1 MEKKYH
7 GVNLGNWLVLER
19 WMKPSLWAGSDAE
32 DVYGLERDVPKEVL
46 EPRLA
51 QHYDTY
57 VTLQTF
63 KKLAELGVDLVRL
76 PVPYWTFGS
85 AHHKPVVQYVDR
97 AFGWAEQVGL
107 KILIDLHTVP
117 GSQNGFDNGGICGL
131 VTWHKDPAR
140 IDFAVDVI
148 RQFAERYAHS
158 PALFGIEPLNEP
170 VNAFLYRHSTVARY
184 GKAHP
189 SRISQ
194 SQVCPLRVLK
204 DYYRRC
210 YHVIRAACP
219 NTVAVVLH
227 DRFELRRWNRFMPRG
242 SSYQNVWMDTHMYLG
257 FSDGRF
263 RKKDLAHYLRF
274 ANRVF
279 AKRLSRA
286 AKYHPVLVGE
296 WSNANHIEGLASKP
310 AEEQRTLYQQLSR
323 AQLAAWDK
331 ANGGCF
337 WSFANDAPG
346 RENWSLLASAE
357 RGWLAYH

>member
-1 MEKKYH
+1 M
-7 GVNLGNWLVLER
+7 
-19 WMKPSLWAGSDAE
+19 
-32 DVYGLERDVPKEVL
+32 
-46 EPRLA
+46 
-51 QHYDTY
+51 
-57 VTLQTF
+57 
-63 KKLAELGVDLVRL
+63 
-76 PVPYWTFGS
+76 
-85 AHHKPVVQYVDR
+85 
-97 AFGWAEQVGL
+97 
-107 KILIDLHTVP
+107 
-117 GSQNGFDNGGICGL
+117 
-131 VTWHKDPAR
+131 
-140 IDFAVDVI
+140 
-148 RQFAERYAHS
+148 
-158 PALFGIEPLNEP
+158 
-170 VNAFLYRHSTVARY
+170 ARY

-204 DYYRRC
+204 DFYRRC

-263 RKKDLAHYLRF
+263 RRKDLAHYLRF

-296 WSNANHIEGLASKP
+296 WSNANHIEGLSSKP
-310 AEEQRTLYQQLSR
+310 AEEQRALYQQLSR
-323 AQLAAWDK
+323 AQLAAWDN

-337 WSFANDAPG
+337 WSFANESAVREARQVKMHDGSRCRLRCRCEQISPGGDAQNTRPAAKSAQG
-346 RENWSLLASAE
+346 CNRPRERRSVVSRPVANGAEICRIKLFALHARVQWIALPHVKRGVEVVLELVDFRLHEPRTVRQRRSAAS
-357 RGWLAYH
+357 RRIDILSRWKSPS